1 MCLSQCLS
9 GYKVLTYHP
18 VWSFFNDVCK
28 TPNTILVK
36 GGNSVKIKLTFPH
49 FRKVLH
55 LKAVM
60 TWQLFKLFVLD
71 MEWNHNS
78 MMSLLQAYLID
89 MLRVWSQKF
98 LVLQDHILSF
108 ICLQLHDI
116 HGSLVLPES
125 LSYHS
130 VWHHKTLPQ

>member
-1 MCLSQCLS
+1 
-9 GYKVLTYHP
+9 
-18 VWSFFNDVCK
+18 
-28 TPNTILVK
+28 
-36 GGNSVKIKLTFPH
+36 
-49 FRKVLH
+49 
-55 LKAVM
+55 
-60 TWQLFKLFVLD
+60 

-130 VWHHKTLPQ
+130 VWHHKTLHSSKLYEKRQRKEGKTKY